1 MLKIG
6 IIGTGYF
13 GEIHIR
19 VLQKLKNKFKIIGFF
34 DINKE
39 KSKKISKIYN
49 IPFCN

>member
-19 VLQKLKNKFKIIGFF
+19 VLQKLKNKWELIGYPTPPRLK
-34 DINKE
+34 D
-39 KSKKISKIYN
+39 
-49 IPFCN
+49 